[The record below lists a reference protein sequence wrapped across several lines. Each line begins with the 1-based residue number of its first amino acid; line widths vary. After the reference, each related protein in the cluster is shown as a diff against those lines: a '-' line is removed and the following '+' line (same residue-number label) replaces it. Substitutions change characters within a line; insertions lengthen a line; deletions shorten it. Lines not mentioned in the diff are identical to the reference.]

1 MTEQTCERC
10 EHLASLLNEVL
21 ASDFNNMPPE
31 WIERAE
37 AAVPVASL
45 KEKIVTCKLCGKQH
59 GRDFCPTWSI
69 ELHR

>member
-1 MTEQTCERC
+1 MTEKQTCERC

-37 AAVPVASL
+37 AAVPVE
-45 KEKIVTCKLCGKQH
+45 KERIVTCKLCGQH
-59 GRDFCPTWSI
+59 GLDFCPTLSI